1 MKAVIHRNTLIGF
14 WASLVGWIGAM
25 SYAYTYGSEQLGS
38 GLSLVAYLLMIPVSV
53 VVISIANALGCFI
66 DTGILG
72 GKARA
77 VEALFCFAC
86 SVAVVALTSEFFIE
100 LLPPQNS
107 GFLSHVLTM
116 CEVAL
121 LQAVIIILSTGV
133 IIRLADILP
142 DLTITSK
149 QS

>member
-1 MKAVIHRNTLIGF
+1 MKEVIHRHTLIGF

-25 SYAYTYGSEQLGS
+25 SYAYTYGSEQIGAE
-38 GLSLVAYLLMIPVSV
+38 LSLVAYLLMIPVYV
-53 VVISIANALGCFI
+53 VVISIANALGCLI
-66 DTGILG
+66 GTGIFG

-77 VEALFCFAC
+77 VEALFGFAC
-86 SVAVVALTSEFFIE
+86 SVAVVALTSEFFVK
-100 LLPPQNS
+100 LLPTQDD
-107 GFLSHVLTM
+107 GFLSHVWTM

-121 LQAVIIILSTGV
+121 LQAVIIVFSTGV

-142 DLTITSK
+142 DLTIARK